1 MVAKG
6 LDFDDVSL
14 VGVVNADNSLYDESY
29 TAGERSFDL
38 ITQVVGRAGRRND
51 TGCAVI
57 QTVNPQN
64 EVLTFASKQDYEGF
78 FNNEI
83 EMRRLMIYPPFCDIF
98 CVGFSGENENTVAM
112 CAKRFFEQ
120 IVKLNKE
127 SFADV
132 KIVILGPTPAKISKI
147 NNTFRY
153 RLAIKCKNNSKIRQ
167 MITLTLKDIHKDK
180 ILSKVNIGVSLNPPD
195 IS

>member
-1 MVAKG
+1 
-6 LDFDDVSL
+6 
-14 VGVVNADNSLYDESY
+14 
-29 TAGERSFDL
+29 
-38 ITQVVGRAGRRND
+38 
-51 TGCAVI
+51 
-57 QTVNPQN
+57 
-64 EVLTFASKQDYEGF
+64 
-78 FNNEI
+78 
-83 EMRRLMIYPPFCDIF
+83 
-98 CVGFSGENENTVAM
+98 M

-180 ILSKVNIGVSLNPPD
+180 ILSKVNIGISLNPPD